1 MKQTLPFFVSMFLIA
16 CQTGYNSI
24 DDQQAKV
31 LLGAN
36 WEKTL
41 PSLELCSD
49 KAVNILLNDTVT
61 AGPANFPTL
70 PMSEDCIDDAVMV
83 PLGRTP
89 DFHIQS
95 IEQIESDDGLFFVLA
110 REQSVELRNGKPF
123 YSSENGCFIFD
134 HRGKFLTKVG
144 RTKAKP
150 KGKGEMMRQIY
161 HLCIDRKRK
170 EIILEGTSDQFVGD
184 VLFYYNYKGKF
195 LRKQTSPIGT
205 FLQEPQVVGDRF
217 VQTWNVNLGTD
228 IYNAPRLMLY
238 DEKSTPVSRAL
249 LRPSLRS
256 SCYESGKSL
265 VSSRDGLYYA
275 PLFSDTIW
283 QITPEKVIARYV
295 ISGPIIGSTVNP
307 YRQDSLLTPKEWFMS
322 QKNRLCRNAFCI
334 SPDFLLLGFGYY
346 TDVHWEREGATGV
359 CAMRFLCLLDRTTN
373 HTCWLRTNKT
383 TALRQE
389 FYLDAFCITEDGLM
403 VCCQSVEE
411 LKRSVAYDSSYI
423 TDKEKAFIKRLKMD
437 DNPVLLLAKLKH
449 F

>member
-1 MKQTLPFFVSMFLIA
+1 MKQTFLFFVSLLLVT
-16 CQTGYNSI
+16 CQTEYNSI
-24 DDQQAKV
+24 DGQQTKV
-31 LLGAN
+31 LLEAN

-49 KAVNILLNDTVT
+49 KAVNILLTDTVT

-89 DFHIQS
+89 DFHINF

-110 REQSVELRNGKPF
+110 QEESVEIRNGKSF
-123 YSSENGCFIFD
+123 HLSEKGCFIFD
-134 HRGKFLTKVG
+134 RRGKLLAKVG

-150 KGKGEMMRQIY
+150 KGKGELMRKIY
-161 HLCIDRKRK
+161 HLCIDRQRK
-170 EIILEGTSDQFVGD
+170 EIILEATSDQFVGD

-195 LRKQTSPIGT
+195 LRKLTSPPMT

-217 VQTWNVNLGTD
+217 VQMWNHNLNVD

-238 DEKSTPVSRAL
+238 DEKSTSVSRAL
-249 LRPSLRS
+249 LRPSLSMS
-256 SCYESGKSL
+256 SYESGNSL

-275 PLFSDTIW
+275 PQFSDTIW
-283 QITPEKVIARYV
+283 QITPEKAIARYV

-307 YRQDSLLTPKEWFMS
+307 YRQDSLLTQKEWIMGK
-322 QKNRLCRNAFCI
+322 KNRLCRNAFCI

-346 TDVHWEREGATGV
+346 TEVHWEREGSWGGT
-359 CAMRFLCLLDRTTN
+359 CLPSLCLLDRTTN
-373 HTCWLRTNKT
+373 HTCWLQTSNI

-389 FYLDAFCITEDGLM
+389 FYLDALRITDDGVM
-403 VCCQSVEE
+403 VCYQTVEE
-411 LKRSVAYDSSYI
+411 LKRSVAYDRSYI

-437 DNPVLLLAKLKH
+437 DNPVLLLARLKH